1 MKNQRTG
8 DFESCNRERKKT
20 AFSIVCRREEN
31 SREQQ
36 RKLRVCVEQR
46 GGCSKA
52 MQKNQTEFAGR
63 LEAEGKDLKGSE
75 IHN

>member
-8 DFESCNRERKKT
+8 DFESRKKERKKT

-31 SREQQ
+31 SRERQ
-36 RKLRVCVEQR
+36 RKLRLCVEPR

-52 MQKNQTEFAGR
+52 MQKTQTEFAGR